1 MFLELYIA
9 LIAGSCNRLPGG
21 VKAEE
26 IRVIL
31 DLHNQYR
38 ARVAL
43 GQERRGRGGR
53 PQPPAANMRQLVT
66 MAEGVK
72 QVYDEI
78 L

>member
-1 MFLELYIA
+1 MK
-9 LIAGSCNRLPGG
+9 P
-21 VKAEE
+21 EE

-43 GQERRGRGGR
+43 GQERRGRGG

-66 MAEGVK
+66 GDNVM
-72 QVYDEI
+72 QR
-78 L
+78 